1 MVHALN
7 LTETQTNWIVMKY
20 VFYWNKN
27 YNRSYNTYLLIHIF
41 VSNVHT
47 ILGLFLTWNTV
58 SQTVNSILSVMNI
71 KYTI

>member
-20 VFYWNKN
+20 AFYWNKN

-58 SQTVNSILSVMNI
+58 SQTVNSIMSVMNI